1 MRRAARLLALVA
13 AVSSIVVAPRAA
25 GAQWSRVY
33 EQFYYAADHNW
44 TFRRYYPAA
53 DRLFNAFDYGHAV
66 LYETLWARPN
76 APVSRLEQQEYE
88 YLTRKLLTNPPRV
101 PLEEQAIEPLYSRL
115 VPEAKAMFE
124 WAHILHRQVY
134 DVLGDD
140 RIPDAARDARVRE
153 LLDYYRSRPDL
164 AFSERP
170 KNMALMQ
177 EQPYSLAFRQRYPKF
192 NGLIWAYHWLQVGLY
207 EPLLVGRSADERQ
220 TGVLAAVA
228 RFRQMIE
235 QPPSR
240 MPHVMPMTAAISPT
254 FAARWPELAIIF
266 DNLHSLHDVISDVL
280 ANPAVPRD
288 RKRGEILLAARR
300 YRDDTT
306 QVMTVEG
313 WRRMAAHMGIEN
325 QGGPAVG
332 FLPELPKP
340 TVPYGAVMR
349 HDAEGNM
356 LDEHQ
361 GHEAAP
367 AKTVRPPVPPATDPH
382 AEHRPPRRPTR

>member
-1 MRRAARLLALVA
+1 
-13 AVSSIVVAPRAA
+13 
-25 GAQWSRVY
+25 
-33 EQFYYAADHNW
+33 
-44 TFRRYYPAA
+44 
-53 DRLFNAFDYGHAV
+53 
-66 LYETLWARPN
+66 
-76 APVSRLEQQEYE
+76 
-88 YLTRKLLTNPPRV
+88 
-101 PLEEQAIEPLYSRL
+101 
-115 VPEAKAMFE
+115 
-124 WAHILHRQVY
+124 
-134 DVLGDD
+134 
-140 RIPDAARDARVRE
+140 
-153 LLDYYRSRPDL
+153 
-164 AFSERP
+164 
-170 KNMALMQ
+170 
-177 EQPYSLAFRQRYPKF
+177 
-192 NGLIWAYHWLQVGLY
+192 VGLY
-207 EPLLVGRSADERQ
+207 EPLLMGRSADERQ

-288 RKRGEILLAARR
+288 RKRAEILLAARR

-356 LDEHQ
+356 LDEHH

-367 AKTVRPPVPPATDPH
+367 AKVVKPPVPPVTDPH
-382 AEHRPPRRPTR
+382 AGHRPPRPPAR